1 MPWRL
6 RACCAAGKAL
16 LVSAQD
22 AAPTVVAEAL
32 NAIFDVFHDEAY
44 AANEAEIGLLQ
55 RLQEILPVF
64 RAKIAAFKTR
74 DKLVMG
80 RLREA
85 LLNLKRF
92 IKYKHETRR

>member
-1 MPWRL
+1 VHAHARTHT
-6 RACCAAGKAL
+6 RA
-16 LVSAQD
+16 Q
-22 AAPTVVAEAL
+22 
-32 NAIFDVFHDEAY
+32 
-44 AANEAEIGLLQ
+44 EIGLLA
-55 RLQEILPVF
+55 RLHEILPVF

-92 IKYKHETRR
+92 IKYKLGTAPRR

>member
-1 MPWRL
+1 M
-6 RACCAAGKAL
+6 RARTHAHART
-16 LVSAQD
+16 Q
-22 AAPTVVAEAL
+22 
-32 NAIFDVFHDEAY
+32 
-44 AANEAEIGLLQ
+44 EIGLLA
-55 RLQEILPVF
+55 RLHEILPVF

-92 IKYKHETRR
+92 IKYKHGTTPRR